1 MASLSPEQQTIARQW
16 IADGMKLS
24 DFQRRLETDFAI
36 RLTYMEVRFLIDDLK
51 VVPKDPEP
59 PKAPPAPPAA
69 PVPSPVPAGLPP
81 EGSAV
86 EPDEVVSPEGAGA
99 TGGGDVQ
106 VTVDAVTRPNAMVSG
121 RVRFSDGKGAAWL
134 IDTYGRPGL
143 VADEKGYRPSQ
154 PDLMAFQMA
163 LERELSRLGF

>member
-1 MASLSPEQQTIARQW
+1 MATLSTEQQAIARQW

-24 DFQRRLETDFAI
+24 DFQRRLETDFTLK
-36 RLTYMEVRFLIDDLK
+36 LTYMEVRFLIDDLK

-59 PKAPPAPPAA
+59 PKAPPAASPAPAA
-69 PVPSPVPAGLPP
+69 GPA
-81 EGSAV
+81 SAAPV
-86 EPDEVVSPEGAGA
+86 EPDEVVPPEGGPA
-99 TGGGDVQ
+99 GGDVQ

-154 PDLMAFQMA
+154 PDLMAFQTA

>member
-1 MASLSPEQQTIARQW
+1 MATLSTEQQSIARQW

-24 DFQRRLETDFAI
+24 DFQRRLETDFALK
-36 RLTYMEVRFLIDDLK
+36 LTYMEVRFLIDDLK

-59 PKAPPAPPAA
+59 PKAPPAPPVPPA
-69 PVPSPVPAGLPP
+69 PSASAGAGTPP
-81 EGSAV
+81 GEVV
-86 EPDEVVSPEGAGA
+86 EPDDVLSPEGGAAG
-99 TGGGDVQ
+99 GEVQ

-134 IDTYGRPGL
+134 IDNYGRPGL

-154 PDLMAFQMA
+154 PDMMAFQA
-163 LERELSRLGF
+163 GLERELAKLGF

>member
-1 MASLSPEQQTIARQW
+1 MASLSPEQQTTARQW

-24 DFQRRLETDFAI
+24 DFQRRLETDFAL

-59 PKAPPAPPAA
+59 PKAPPSASPEPAA
-69 PVPSPVPAGLPP
+69 
-81 EGSAV
+81 GSASTAPV
-86 EPDEVVSPEGAGA
+86 EPDEVVPPEGGPV
-99 TGGGDVQ
+99 GGDVQ

-154 PDLMAFQMA
+154 PDLMAFQAA

>member
-1 MASLSPEQQTIARQW
+1 MATLSTEQQVIARQW

-24 DFQRRLETDFAI
+24 DFQRRLETDFTVK
-36 RLTYMEVRFLIDDLK
+36 LTYMEVRFLIDDLK

-59 PKAPPAPPAA
+59 PKAPPAPPAPDGA
-69 PVPSPVPAGLPP
+69 I
-81 EGSAV
+81 
-86 EPDEVVSPEGAGA
+86 EPDEVVPPEGGI
-99 TGGGDVQ
+99 GGGDVQ

-134 IDTYGRPGL
+134 IDNYGRPGL

-154 PDLMAFQMA
+154 PDMMAFQA
-163 LERELSRLGF
+163 GLERELAKLGY

>member
-1 MASLSPEQQTIARQW
+1 MATLSTEQQTIARQW

-24 DFQRRLETDFAI
+24 DFQRRLETDFALK
-36 RLTYMEVRFLIDDLK
+36 LTYMEVSFLIDDLK
-51 VVPKDPEP
+51 VLPKDPEP

-69 PVPSPVPAGLPP
+69 AATAAPGHSSGAP
-81 EGSAV
+81 V
-86 EPDEVVSPEGAGA
+86 EPDEVVPPEDGL
-99 TGGGDVQ
+99 GGGDVQ

-134 IDTYGRPGL
+134 IDNYGRPGL

-154 PDLMAFQMA
+154 PDLMAFQAA
-163 LERELSRLGF
+163 LERELSKLGF

>member
-1 MASLSPEQQTIARQW
+1 MASLSPEQQTTARQW

-24 DFQRRLETDFAI
+24 DFQRRLETDFAL

-59 PKAPPAPPAA
+59 PKAPPSASPEPASGPASTAP
-69 PVPSPVPAGLPP
+69 
-81 EGSAV
+81 V
-86 EPDEVVSPEGAGA
+86 EPDEVVPPEGGPA
-99 TGGGDVQ
+99 GGDVQ

-154 PDLMAFQMA
+154 PDLMAFQAA

>member
-1 MASLSPEQQTIARQW
+1 MATLSTEQQSIARQW

-24 DFQRRLETDFAI
+24 DFQRRLETDFALK
-36 RLTYMEVRFLIDDLK
+36 LTYMEVRFLIDDLK

-59 PKAPPAPPAA
+59 PKAPPAPAVPPA
-69 PVPSPVPAGLPP
+69 PSASAGAGTPP
-81 EGSAV
+81 GEVV
-86 EPDEVVSPEGAGA
+86 EPDDVLSPEGGA
-99 TGGGDVQ
+99 AGGDVQ

-134 IDTYGRPGL
+134 IDNYGRPGL

-154 PDLMAFQMA
+154 PDMMAFQA
-163 LERELSRLGF
+163 GLERELAKLGF